1 MTTQVDEMSAPRQP
15 SAEYAD
21 APVPEAAAKHLQL
34 AAAMLGRAGTQGKL
48 TQLAHLQLYDAV
60 LLRQQKHG
68 ERLALLE
75 EAHGALMADEVARQ
89 RERAVLLERLGRHA
103 EAQPL
108 LGSLLREHT
117 PDAWATHAAHLRC
130 ALARTSTA
138 EGGAAAEEAAGTV
151 GTPLGAAGT
160 VGTPLGAAGTMGT
173 PLGAARELLAK
184 LQLEQPMLRGPW
196 LASLVL
202 ELHARAPLA
211 ARELL
216 GTAPGAVSGAGP
228 GAPDALFGVAAS
240 VLAAAAAAAARA
252 EAEALGAGGGAG
264 CAELVSQLQSYFRRY
279 GDRPACVLDT
289 APCLRALRYVP
300 AAQASLLELLEP
312 QVLAESSASA
322 VSSVGA
328 PAADA
333 AAAQEAYSRIREV
346 ELTLPQ
352 LRRYIGL
359 SQFRLGCGAT
369 ATLTLGARR
378 DLATEFMHVY
388 FRSRPLSASLD
399 SRERGHADNLPLMG
413 AQLLLPRAQ
422 PDWFACGGASVTAWP
437 VPALL
442 QATLMLRIAL
452 DAAPHN
458 FQLMLALLHCLEA
471 LGAGSM
477 ALELYK
483 RCDIKQIQHETLSYV
498 VLPALAQLGASDA
511 ADEALAAVRRFEQ
524 QGLSELPEQLLLAFR
539 KSNYPQ
545 ALEFVA
551 FERSVRRSWWHVM
564 SPDCRVMSP
573 DCRLMTPD
581 DPSLPP
587 SSGAPLV
594 VARNDQRARRPR
606 YVGGTDEP

>member
-75 EAHGALMADEVARQ
+75 EAHGALMADEVARL

-130 ALARTSTA
+130 ALARTATA

-151 GTPLGAAGT
+151 GTPLGE
-160 VGTPLGAAGTMGT
+160 AGTMGT
-173 PLGAARELLAK
+173 PLGEARELLAK

-202 ELHARAPLA
+202 ELHAHAPLA

-228 GAPDALFGVAAS
+228 GAPDAPFGVAAS

-322 VSSVGA
+322 VSSAGA

-333 AAAQEAYSRIREV
+333 AAAQEAYSRIREM

-442 QATLMLRIAL
+442 QAALMLRIAL

-498 VLPALAQLGASDA
+498 VLPALSQLGASDG

>member
-89 RERAVLLERLGRHA
+89 WERAVLLERLGRHA

-108 LGSLLREHT
+108 LASLLREHT

-130 ALARTSTA
+130 ALARTATA

-151 GTPLGAAGT
+151 
-160 VGTPLGAAGTMGT
+160 GT

-252 EAEALGAGGGAG
+252 EAEALGAGGSAG

-442 QATLMLRIAL
+442 QAALMLRIAL

-483 RCDIKQIQHETLSYV
+483 RCDIKQIQHETLSYL
-498 VLPALAQLGASDA
+498 VLPALSQLGASDA

-594 VARNDQRARRPR
+594 VAR
-606 YVGGTDEP
+606 DES

>member
-1 MTTQVDEMSAPRQP
+1 
-15 SAEYAD
+15 
-21 APVPEAAAKHLQL
+21 
-34 AAAMLGRAGTQGKL
+34 
-48 TQLAHLQLYDAV
+48 
-60 LLRQQKHG
+60 
-68 ERLALLE
+68 
-75 EAHGALMADEVARQ
+75 
-89 RERAVLLERLGRHA
+89 
-103 EAQPL
+103 
-108 LGSLLREHT
+108 
-117 PDAWATHAAHLRC
+117 
-130 ALARTSTA
+130 
-138 EGGAAAEEAAGTV
+138 
-151 GTPLGAAGT
+151 
-160 VGTPLGAAGTMGT
+160 
-173 PLGAARELLAK
+173 
-184 LQLEQPMLRGPW
+184 
-196 LASLVL
+196 
-202 ELHARAPLA
+202 
-211 ARELL
+211 
-216 GTAPGAVSGAGP
+216 
-228 GAPDALFGVAAS
+228 
-240 VLAAAAAAAARA
+240 
-252 EAEALGAGGGAG
+252 
-264 CAELVSQLQSYFRRY
+264 VSQLQSYFRRY

-346 ELTLPQ
+346 ERDGARWSEIREMELTLPQ

-442 QATLMLRIAL
+442 QATLMLRLAL
-452 DAAPHN
+452 DTAPHN

-498 VLPALAQLGASDA
+498 VLPALSQLGASDA

-551 FERSVRRSWWHVM
+551 FERSVRHSWWH
-564 SPDCRVMSP
+564 
-573 DCRLMTPD
+573 
-581 DPSLPP
+581 
-587 SSGAPLV
+587 
-594 VARNDQRARRPR
+594 
-606 YVGGTDEP
+606 

>member
-1 MTTQVDEMSAPRQP
+1 MSAPRQP

-89 RERAVLLERLGRHA
+89 WERAVLLERLGRHA

-108 LGSLLREHT
+108 LASLLREHT

-130 ALARTSTA
+130 ALARTATA

-151 GTPLGAAGT
+151 GTPLGE
-160 VGTPLGAAGTMGT
+160 
-173 PLGAARELLAK
+173 ARELLAK

-228 GAPDALFGVAAS
+228 GAPDAPFGVAAS

-322 VSSVGA
+322 VSSAGA

-333 AAAQEAYSRIREV
+333 AAAQEAYSRIREM

-442 QATLMLRIAL
+442 QAALMLRIAL

-483 RCDIKQIQHETLSYV
+483 RCDIKQIQHETLSYL
-498 VLPALAQLGASDA
+498 VLPALSQLGASDA

-564 SPDCRVMSP
+564 SPDCR
-573 DCRLMTPD
+573 LMTPD

>member
-1 MTTQVDEMSAPRQP
+1 MSAPRQP

-75 EAHGALMADEVARQ
+75 EAHGALMADEVARL

-108 LGSLLREHT
+108 LASLLREHT

-130 ALARTSTA
+130 ALARTATA

-151 GTPLGAAGT
+151 
-160 VGTPLGAAGTMGT
+160 GT

-228 GAPDALFGVAAS
+228 GAPDAPFGVAAS

-333 AAAQEAYSRIREV
+333 AAAQEAYSRIREM

-422 PDWFACGGASVTAWP
+422 PDWFARDGASVTAWP

-442 QATLMLRIAL
+442 QAALMLRIAL

-498 VLPALAQLGASDA
+498 VLPALSQLGASDA

-564 SPDCRVMSP
+564 SPDCRVM
-573 DCRLMTPD
+573 TPD

>member
-1 MTTQVDEMSAPRQP
+1 MCSTDDLMTTQVDEMSAPRQP

-89 RERAVLLERLGRHA
+89 WERAVLLERLGRYA

-130 ALARTSTA
+130 ALARTATA

-151 GTPLGAAGT
+151 
-160 VGTPLGAAGTMGT
+160 GT

-216 GTAPGAVSGAGP
+216 GTAPDAVSGAGP

-322 VSSVGA
+322 VSSAGA

-333 AAAQEAYSRIREV
+333 AAAQEEYSRIREM

-442 QATLMLRIAL
+442 QAALMLRIAL

-498 VLPALAQLGASDA
+498 VLPALSQLGASDA

>member
-1 MTTQVDEMSAPRQP
+1 MSAPRQP

-34 AAAMLGRAGTQGKL
+34 AAAMLGRAGSQGKL

-60 LLRQQKHG
+60 LLRQQKHA
-68 ERLALLE
+68 ERLALLDD
-75 EAHGALMADEVARQ
+75 AQHGALMADEVARH
-89 RERAVLLERLGRHA
+89 RERAVLLERLGRYA

-108 LGSLLREHT
+108 LASLLREHT

-130 ALARTSTA
+130 ALARTAAA
-138 EGGAAAEEAAGTV
+138 EGGTAAEEAAGTV
-151 GTPLGAAGT
+151 RAEEAAGTVRAEGAAGT
-160 VGTPLGAAGTMGT
+160 VRAEEAAGTVRAEEAAGTVRAEGAAGTVRT
-173 PLGAARELLAK
+173 PLGEARELLAK
-184 LQLEQPMLRGPW
+184 LQLEHPTLRGPW
-196 LASLVL
+196 LASLAL
-202 ELHARAPLA
+202 ELHALAPLA

-216 GTAPGAVSGAGP
+216 GTAPGAVPGANPLAARELLGT
-228 GAPDALFGVAAS
+228 APDAPFGVAAS
-240 VLAAAAAAAARA
+240 VLAAAAAAAATA
-252 EAEALGAGGGAG
+252 EAEALGARGGAG
-264 CAELVSQLQSYFRRY
+264 CAELVSQLQSYYKRY
-279 GDRPACVLDT
+279 GDRAACVLDT
-289 APCLRALRYVP
+289 APCLRALRYVT

-312 QVLAESSASA
+312 QVLAGSSAGAVSSAVTSA
-322 VSSVGA
+322 VSSAGA

-333 AAAQEAYSRIREV
+333 AAAPEAPCRAYSQIHEI

-359 SQFRLGCGAT
+359 CQYRLGCGAT
-369 ATLTLGARR
+369 ASLTLGARR
-378 DLATEFMHVY
+378 DLATEFMQVY

-442 QATLMLRIAL
+442 QASLMLRLAL

-458 FQLMLALLHCLEA
+458 FQLMLALMHCLEA

-511 ADEALAAVRRFEQ
+511 ADEALTAVRRFEQ
-524 QGLSELPEQLLLAFR
+524 HGLAELPEQLLLAFR

-551 FERSVRRSWWHVM
+551 FERSVRPSWWH
-564 SPDCRVMSP
+564 
-573 DCRLMTPD
+573 
-581 DPSLPP
+581 
-587 SSGAPLV
+587 
-594 VARNDQRARRPR
+594 
-606 YVGGTDEP
+606 

>member
-89 RERAVLLERLGRHA
+89 WERAVLLERLGRHA

-160 VGTPLGAAGTMGT
+160 MGTPLGAAGTVGT
-173 PLGAARELLAK
+173 PLGEARELLAK

-228 GAPDALFGVAAS
+228 GAPDAPFGVAAS

-279 GDRPACVLDT
+279 GSP
-289 APCLRALRYVP
+289 
-300 AAQASLLELLEP
+300 
-312 QVLAESSASA
+312 
-322 VSSVGA
+322 
-328 PAADA
+328 
-333 AAAQEAYSRIREV
+333 
-346 ELTLPQ
+346 
-352 LRRYIGL
+352 
-359 SQFRLGCGAT
+359 
-369 ATLTLGARR
+369 
-378 DLATEFMHVY
+378 
-388 FRSRPLSASLD
+388 
-399 SRERGHADNLPLMG
+399 
-413 AQLLLPRAQ
+413 
-422 PDWFACGGASVTAWP
+422 
-437 VPALL
+437 
-442 QATLMLRIAL
+442 
-452 DAAPHN
+452 
-458 FQLMLALLHCLEA
+458 
-471 LGAGSM
+471 
-477 ALELYK
+477 
-483 RCDIKQIQHETLSYV
+483 
-498 VLPALAQLGASDA
+498 
-511 ADEALAAVRRFEQ
+511 
-524 QGLSELPEQLLLAFR
+524 
-539 KSNYPQ
+539 
-545 ALEFVA
+545 
-551 FERSVRRSWWHVM
+551 SW
-564 SPDCRVMSP
+564 
-573 DCRLMTPD
+573 L
-581 DPSLPP
+581 
-587 SSGAPLV
+587 
-594 VARNDQRARRPR
+594 
-606 YVGGTDEP
+606 